1 MRMLAFFLVCA
12 IIRQYGTLGTPM
24 HGFGRTDIPGH
35 TPAKVQ
41 EGHSVVMRSKA
52 VSPNLPEDANICYL
66 LKEGD
71 EDQRQM
77 ICKHRLTRT
86 SKFNFNPFGL
96 RFGKRDKFNP
106 SKANL
111 IRSRTSKLLPI
122 LLYLRELEV
131 PA

>member
-1 MRMLAFFLVCA
+1 MLSLFS
-12 IIRQYGTLGTPM
+12 
-24 HGFGRTDIPGH
+24 GH

-41 EGHSVVMRSKA
+41 VRHSVVIGSEI
-52 VSPNLPEDANICYL
+52 VSPNLPGDANLCYL
-66 LKEGD
+66 LKESD
-71 EDQRQM
+71 EDQRHI

-96 RFGKRDKFNP
+96 RFGKRNIFNT

-122 LLYLRELEV
+122 LLYFREIEV

>member
-12 IIRQYGTLGTPM
+12 ITRQYGTWGTPT
-24 HGFGRTDIPGH
+24 HGFGWTDIPGQ

-41 EGHSVVMRSKA
+41 VGHSVVMRSEI
-52 VSPNLPEDANICYL
+52 VSPNLPGDANLCYL

-71 EDQRQM
+71 EDQQQM

-86 SKFNFNPFGL
+86 SKFNVNPFGL
-96 RFGKRDKFNP
+96 RFGKRDKFDP
-106 SKANL
+106 SKDNL

-131 PA
+131 PV

>member
-1 MRMLAFFLVCA
+1 MLSLFS
-12 IIRQYGTLGTPM
+12 
-24 HGFGRTDIPGH
+24 GH
-35 TPAKVQ
+35 TPAKAQ
-41 EGHSVVMRSKA
+41 EGHSVVMRSKV
-52 VSPNLPEDANICYL
+52 VSPNLPDDANLCYL

-96 RFGKRDKFNP
+96 RFGKRDKFDP
-106 SKANL
+106 FKANL

-122 LLYLRELEV
+122 LLYFREIEV